1 MSVPARLVS
10 LFFGLALLSA
20 PLGAQ
25 QDPPKSKHT
34 PAQVVELVITASA
47 AEDPTA
53 ENPLGPSRRNF
64 RAKLQ
69 QIRDIAADDDVAGV
83 RLVVEGIPG
92 LAKSIDLL
100 GELSAL
106 KDAGKTV
113 VCYTETLD
121 RNSLLFCSLADQL
134 IVPPSGMIIL
144 ESMLAELMYYKDL
157 LDSLDLSVE
166 VLHVGAYKTAYEN
179 FALNEMSS
187 GQREV
192 IKILLDEYFTQLIGT
207 VGDQRGLSEDQVLAF
222 FDQMI
227 VSPADAAAGGLIDA
241 AVYEDEFDDVMD
253 VLFGADHEMVEDYG
267 DRTKEDIE
275 AMLDNPFALMTMLPK
290 LLNPPKLK
298 LPKEPYVAVVYASGA
313 IISGKSQVDFQG
325 NVSSMGSETIVEAL
339 QKAGADDNC
348 KAVVL
353 RVNSPGGS
361 AMASDMIWQAIEKVK
376 EDKPVISSMG
386 SVAASGGYW
395 ISMGCNAIVAQTST
409 ITGSIGVVSM
419 LPDLS
424 RALKSVGV
432 SVQTVAV
439 GPRGDDMSLLGHGPS
454 EGLKSTLTHWM
465 EVTYDEFITKVSVGR
480 NLPEETVRELAQG
493 RVWTGRQAIELGLI
507 DTLGGLSDS
516 IELACVMAGLDVDG
530 TPLIELPEAPNILEQ
545 IEESLEQMVQVRSAE
560 ERLLIGLGFGELL
573 DVAQRLATQPRALHG
588 DAVQA
593 ILPWHMVIR

>member
-10 LFFGLALLSA
+10 LLFGLALLSS
-20 PLGAQ
+20 PLAAQ
-25 QDPPKSKHT
+25 QDPPARKAT
-34 PAQVVELVITASA
+34 PAQVVELVITAGA

-69 QIRDIAADDDVAGV
+69 QVRDIAADDSVSGV

-100 GELSAL
+100 AELSAL

-113 VCYTETLD
+113 VCYTEVLD

-179 FALNEMSS
+179 FAFNEMSS

-192 IKILLDEYFTQLIGT
+192 IEILLDEYFSQLIGT
-207 VGDQRGLSEDQVLAF
+207 VAEHRGLSDDEVLAF
-222 FDQMI
+222 FDKMI

-253 VLFGADHEMVEDYG
+253 VLFGADHEMVEHYG
-267 DRTKEDIE
+267 DRTQEDIE

-290 LLNPPKLK
+290 LLNPPKVK
-298 LPKEPYVAVVYASGA
+298 LPDEPYVAVIYASGA

-325 NVSSMGSETIVEAL
+325 NVASMGSETIVEAL
-339 QKAGADDNC
+339 QKAGGDDNC

-361 AMASDMIWQAIEKVK
+361 ALASDMIWQAIEKVK

-439 GPRGDDMSLLGHGPS
+439 GPRGDDMSLLAHGPS
-454 EGLKSTLTHWM
+454 EGLKSTMTHWM
-465 EVTYDEFITKVSVGR
+465 EVTYDEFIGKVSVGR
-480 NLPEETVRELAQG
+480 NLPEERVRELAQG
-493 RVWTGRQAIELGLI
+493 RVWTGRQAIDLGLI

-516 IELACVMAGLDVDG
+516 IELACVMAGLDVDS

-545 IEESLEQMVQVRSAE
+545 IEESMEQMVQVRSAE

-573 DVAQRLATQPRALHG
+573 DVAQRLATQPRALHA